1 MAKEHTQES
10 LKNAENDTKKTA
22 LEMLEEHEK
31 ASLTVYK
38 KVTQDLKKQEELLEE
53 RIRKK
58 RTMSNKS
65 TKTAENQNDEEFG
78 KFNTGEKMDMKLLLD
93 GINQRQRKVFF

>member
-1 MAKEHTQES
+1 
-10 LKNAENDTKKTA
+10 
-22 LEMLEEHEK
+22 MLEEHEK
-31 ASLTVYK
+31 TSLTVYK

-93 GINQRQRKVFF
+93 GINQRQRKVFFWPIVSTFEINSQKLIYLLLTHSI

>member
-1 MAKEHTQES
+1 
-10 LKNAENDTKKTA
+10 
-22 LEMLEEHEK
+22 
-31 ASLTVYK
+31 
-38 KVTQDLKKQEELLEE
+38 
-53 RIRKK
+53 
-58 RTMSNKS
+58 MSNKS